1 MNVAD
6 STVID
11 FTMERVTPEI
21 YVYRHIYM
29 YKNVYECICSRFHGG
44 FTVQRVSSEIYVNRH
59 IHAQKYI

>member
-6 STVID
+6 LTVISQWK
-11 FTMERVTPEI
+11 ESLPK
-21 YVYRHIYM
+21 YM
-29 YKNVYECICSRFHGG
+29 YIDICICIKNVYECICSRFHGD